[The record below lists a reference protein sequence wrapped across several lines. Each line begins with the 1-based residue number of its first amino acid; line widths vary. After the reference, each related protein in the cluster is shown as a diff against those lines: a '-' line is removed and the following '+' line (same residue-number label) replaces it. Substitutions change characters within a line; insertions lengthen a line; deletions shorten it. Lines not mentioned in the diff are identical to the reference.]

1 MHTARFRRG
10 IVTALTTALLAAG
23 ASAQDGAQQ
32 DVNIKAKTQTSA
44 VQATTTN
51 QRMVKPLLV
60 DRDPF
65 INQLESAQ
73 LPGKPTPHKPNPH
86 KPNSDVK
93 NFQGDRLNQTNQTG
107 ESEAVAAVVPAPD
120 VKVNGIV
127 SSGKER
133 QAIISTSAGT
143 RLITTGQKLGD
154 YRVAAIGTNYVSFSY
169 GGKKIFKVP
178 MENEFASK

>member
-1 MHTARFRRG
+1 MHTAHWRRG

-32 DVNIKAKTQTSA
+32 DVNIKAQTQDPTVQTTSTS
-44 VQATTTN
+44 QK
-51 QRMVKPLLV
+51 MVKPVLV

-65 INQLESAQ
+65 INQLQSNHFT
-73 LPGKPTPHKPNPH
+73 GKTSPPKPDRYGDKDRGQQPTQITR
-86 KPNSDVK
+86 SS
-93 NFQGDRLNQTNQTG
+93 QST

-127 SSGKER
+127 TSGKER
-133 QAIISTSAGT
+133 QAIISTNVGT

-169 GGKKIFKVP
+169 GGEKIFKVP
-178 MENEFASK
+178 METEFASK